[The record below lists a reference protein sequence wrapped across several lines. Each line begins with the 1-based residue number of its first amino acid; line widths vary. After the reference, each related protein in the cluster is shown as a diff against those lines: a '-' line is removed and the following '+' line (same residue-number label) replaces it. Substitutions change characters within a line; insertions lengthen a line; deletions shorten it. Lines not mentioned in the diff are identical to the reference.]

1 MATTKP
7 RASQIRGLARQQA
20 PFLADLIPDSNLPN
34 TTSNYVLKGAFFTP
48 DMTVSVEGQTVDIF
62 NFISDNEVRI
72 VVTHGSAEGQFD
84 VTLNNGKES
93 VFENA
98 LLIVNGDV
106 FIPQSDEW
114 TVLSSNPTLDQP
126 GAVKVPNLTNYHEAR
141 WQTIIDKD
149 DEFSFYWNFRRPD
162 FVVDT
167 YRSGGYPGIKI
178 IDSMTEDVLYEI
190 QNDRN
195 YLARLFENGNAV
207 SQYSDGYNN
216 MDLFLSRTLRLG
228 YIGGFWRFFVNDVQ
242 SYQFA
247 NNQILPND
255 LKIIVNAYQTD
266 IENFKYVRHTDN

>member
-1 MATTKP
+1 MTTTKP
-7 RASQIRGLARQQA
+7 RASQIRGLASQQA

-62 NFISDNEVRI
+62 NFISDNEIRI
-72 VVTHGSAEGQFD
+72 VVTHGAAEGQFD

-93 VFENA
+93 VFQNA

-106 FIPQSDEW
+106 FIPQPNEW
-114 TVLSSNPTLDQP
+114 NVLSGNPTLDQP
-126 GAVKVPNLTNYHEAR
+126 GAVQVPNLTSYHQAE

-178 IDSMTEDVLYEI
+178 IDSVTDDVLYEI

-195 YLARLFENGNAV
+195 YLARLFENGTAV

-216 MDLFLSRTLRLG
+216 MDLFLSRTFRLG
-228 YIGGFWRFFVNDVQ
+228 YIGGIWRFYVNDVQ
-242 SYQFA
+242 AYQFA
-247 NNQILPND
+247 NNQVLPND
-255 LKIIVNAYQTD
+255 LNIVINAYQTD